1 MRHVGCDANSRRAVA
16 QLVQAGALWNAMKDS
31 KQLLRTL
38 FVANLFLFLG
48 FNVWNALFNNFA
60 VEEIGISATQIG
72 LTQSL
77 RELPGLLGFLLG
89 FLAIW
94 FSEMRIMG
102 LSVLLLGL
110 GLVTTGWANGLGS
123 LILGAMITSIGFHWF
138 YPSSNSVVL
147 MGVGTEEAPE
157 VLGRLRSVAAFAA
170 VLGTLIIWLFVEG
183 AQIGPVS
190 IAAWGYRNTFYVV
203 GGVVIVGSF
212 FALRNGRRRGELL
225 QRRKVI
231 FRRDYW
237 LYYLLTF
244 MMGSRRHIFSTFAIF
259 MLVQIYGISVRETA
273 LLFLANSIVSTL
285 LLPQLGKLVARF
297 GERRVLSFNF
307 VGLIVVFLGY
317 AWVPNLPVLYTLFVL
332 DNIFFG
338 FNLALES
345 YFQKIARSREEITSN
360 VSMAQTINHVSAL
373 VVPILGGILWEQ
385 IAPSATFMAGVG
397 IAIISLVL
405 VQFIRT
411 QPVSLPV
418 PVAVD

>member
-1 MRHVGCDANSRRAVA
+1 
-16 QLVQAGALWNAMKDS
+16 MKDS

-89 FLAIW
+89 FVAIW
-94 FSEMRIMG
+94 LSEMRIMG

-147 MGVGTEEAPE
+147 MGVGKEEAPE

-212 FALRNGRRRGELL
+212 FALRNGRRQGKLL

-285 LLPQLGKLVARF
+285 ILPQLGKLVARF

-345 YFQKIARSREEITSN
+345 YFQKIAHTREEITSN